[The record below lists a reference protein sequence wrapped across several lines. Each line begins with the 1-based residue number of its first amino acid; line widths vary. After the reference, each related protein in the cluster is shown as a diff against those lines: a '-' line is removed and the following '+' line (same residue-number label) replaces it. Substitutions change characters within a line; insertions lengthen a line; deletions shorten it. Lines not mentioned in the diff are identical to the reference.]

1 MHLKFEEIQG
11 VTLQPQFQ
19 RNSVLNNKKKFR
31 LSIGSHIIIGFQLV
45 VELQE
50 RPVSGC
56 NAFGLN
62 SELGS
67 HGVRNVLNI
76 YMCFF
81 LEQHCPEMYYV
92 SGLT

>member
-19 RNSVLNNKKKFR
+19 RNSVLNNKKKFH

-76 YMCFF
+76 YMYFF
-81 LEQHCPEMYYV
+81 LEQHCPEMYCV